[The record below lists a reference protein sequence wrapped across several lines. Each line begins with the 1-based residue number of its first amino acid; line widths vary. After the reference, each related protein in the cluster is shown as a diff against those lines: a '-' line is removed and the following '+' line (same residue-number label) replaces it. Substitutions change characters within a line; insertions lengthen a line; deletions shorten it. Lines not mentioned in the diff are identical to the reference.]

1 MKNKKGFTL
10 IELLAVIV
18 VLAIIALIATP
29 IVMNTIKNAKKGAAE
44 RSADSYIKQVETT
57 VAEARL
63 DNKTVPDGTY
73 QIDEEGN
80 LTGAGLPDGKLK
92 IEMNGNKPTSGI
104 IAISNGEV
112 SQTGTTMTIGEYNL
126 RYNETSKSYTAEV
139 AIKLCKKASS
149 VNLSDL
155 KLGDEFTCD
164 LGDEETTKNLVFYV
178 LEKNG
183 SQVSL
188 IMNKVFTTP
197 AGDKVPY
204 SMKANVFK
212 LFKYTKLDESQITLP
227 SGEQIAAASNN
238 TTWTPSGSNT
248 ALVTNQMPEWL
259 KTNLDVTGTF
269 CYWTSTAYDSSKQ
282 WGAGLKG
289 LYAETASNATCGF
302 RPVITVSISALG

>member
-1 MKNKKGFTL
+1 MKKRGFTL

-44 RSADSYIKQVETT
+44 RSADSYLKQLELTIAET
-57 VAEARL
+57 RL
-63 DNKTVPDGTY
+63 ENKPVSDGTY
-73 QIDEEGN
+73 SINAEGN
-80 LTGAGLPDGKLK
+80 LEGNGLITPLVV
-92 IEMNGNKPTSGI
+92 EMNGNKPTGGTVVI
-104 IAISNGEV
+104 TNGEV
-112 SQTGTTMTIGEYNL
+112 SPSETNMIIGEYNL

-139 AIKLCKKASS
+139 AVKLCKKASS

-164 LGDEETTKNLVFYV
+164 LGDEESTKNLVFYV

-204 SMKANVFK
+204 SMKTNVFK

-248 ALVTNQMPEWL
+248 ALVTNQMPDWL

-289 LYAETASNATCGF
+289 LYAETATAATCGF
-302 RPVITVSISALG
+302 RPVITVSTSDLG

>member
-1 MKNKKGFTL
+1 MKKRGFTL

-44 RSADSYIKQVETT
+44 RSADSYLKQLELTIAET
-57 VAEARL
+57 RL
-63 DNKTVPDGTY
+63 ENKPVSDGTY
-73 QIDEEGN
+73 SINAEGN
-80 LTGAGLPDGKLK
+80 LEGNGLIAPLVV
-92 IEMNGNKPTSGI
+92 EMNGNKPTGGTVVI
-104 IAISNGEV
+104 TNGEV
-112 SQTGTTMTIGEYNL
+112 SPSETNMIIGEYNL

-139 AIKLCKKASS
+139 AVKLCKKASS

-164 LGDEETTKNLVFYV
+164 LGDEESTKNLVFYV

-248 ALVTNQMPEWL
+248 ALVTNQMPDWL

-289 LYAETASNATCGF
+289 LYAETATSATCGF
-302 RPVITVSISALG
+302 RPVITVSTSDLG

>member
-1 MKNKKGFTL
+1 MKKRGFTL

-44 RSADSYIKQVETT
+44 RSADSYLKQLELTIAET
-57 VAEARL
+57 RL
-63 DNKTVPDGTY
+63 ENKPVSDGTY
-73 QIDEEGN
+73 SINAEGN
-80 LTGAGLPDGKLK
+80 LEGNGLITPLVV
-92 IEMNGNKPTSGI
+92 EMNGNKPTGGTVVI
-104 IAISNGEV
+104 TNGEV
-112 SQTGTTMTIGEYNL
+112 SPSETNMIIGEYNL

-139 AIKLCKKASS
+139 AVKLCKKASS

-164 LGDEETTKNLVFYV
+164 LGDEESTKNLVFYV

-248 ALVTNQMPEWL
+248 ALVTNQMPDWL

-289 LYAETASNATCGF
+289 LYAETATSATCGF
-302 RPVITVSISALG
+302 RPVITVSTSDLG

>member
-1 MKNKKGFTL
+1 MKNKRGFTL

-29 IVMNTIKNAKKGAAE
+29 IVMNTIKSAKKGAAE
-44 RSADSYIKQVETT
+44 RSADSYLKQLELTI
-57 VAEARL
+57 AEAKL
-63 DNKTVPDGTY
+63 ENIPVSDGTY
-73 QIDEEGN
+73 TINDKGNLEGN
-80 LTGAGLPDGKLK
+80 GLTTPLVV
-92 IEMNGNKPTSGI
+92 EMNGNKPTGGTVVI
-104 IAISNGEV
+104 TNGEI
-112 SQTGTTMTIGEYNL
+112 SPSETKMIIGEYSL
-126 RYNETSKSYTAEV
+126 HYDETSKSYTAEV
-139 AIKLCKKASS
+139 ATKLCKKASS

-164 LGDEETTKNLVFYV
+164 LGDEESTKNLVFYV

-188 IMNKVFTTP
+188 IMNKVFTSP

-204 SMKANVFK
+204 SMKDSVFK
-212 LFKYTKLDESQITLP
+212 LFKYTKLDDSQITLP

-248 ALVTNQMPEWL
+248 DLVTNQMPDWL

-289 LYAETASNATCGF
+289 LYAETATSATCGF
-302 RPVITVSISALG
+302 RPVITVSTSDLG

>member
-1 MKNKKGFTL
+1 MKKRGFTL

-44 RSADSYIKQVETT
+44 RSADSYLKQLELTIAET
-57 VAEARL
+57 RL
-63 DNKTVPDGTY
+63 ENKPVSDGTY
-73 QIDEEGN
+73 SINAEGN
-80 LTGAGLPDGKLK
+80 LEGNGLITPLVV
-92 IEMNGNKPTSGI
+92 EMNGNKPTGGTVVI
-104 IAISNGEV
+104 TNGEV
-112 SQTGTTMTIGEYNL
+112 SPSETNMIIGEYNL

-139 AIKLCKKASS
+139 AVKLCKKASS

-164 LGDEETTKNLVFYV
+164 LGDEESTKNLVFYV

-204 SMKANVFK
+204 SMKTNVFK

-248 ALVTNQMPEWL
+248 ALVTNQMPNWL
-259 KTNLDVTGTF
+259 KTNLEVTGTY
-269 CYWTSTAYDSSKQ
+269 CYWTSTEFDSSKQ

-289 LYAETASNATCGF
+289 LYAETATAATCGF
-302 RPVITVSISALG
+302 RPVITVSTSDLG

>member
-1 MKNKKGFTL
+1 MKKRGFTL

-44 RSADSYIKQVETT
+44 RSADSYLKQLELTIAET
-57 VAEARL
+57 RL
-63 DNKTVPDGTY
+63 ENKPLSDGTY
-73 QIDEEGN
+73 SINAEGN
-80 LTGAGLPDGKLK
+80 LEGNGLITPLVV
-92 IEMNGNKPTSGI
+92 EMNGNKPTGGTVVI
-104 IAISNGEV
+104 TNGEV
-112 SQTGTTMTIGEYNL
+112 SPSETNMIIGEYNL

-139 AIKLCKKASS
+139 AVKLCKKASS

-164 LGDEETTKNLVFYV
+164 LGDEESTKNLVFYV

-248 ALVTNQMPEWL
+248 ALVTNQMPDWL

-289 LYAETASNATCGF
+289 LYAETATAATCGF
-302 RPVITVSISALG
+302 RPVITVSTSDLG

>member
-1 MKNKKGFTL
+1 M
-10 IELLAVIV
+10 A
-18 VLAIIALIATP
+18 
-29 IVMNTIKNAKKGAAE
+29 
-44 RSADSYIKQVETT
+44 RYHHQKQ
-57 VAEARL
+57 
-63 DNKTVPDGTY
+63 
-73 QIDEEGN
+73 I
-80 LTGAGLPDGKLK
+80 
-92 IEMNGNKPTSGI
+92 
-104 IAISNGEV
+104 
-112 SQTGTTMTIGEYNL
+112 
-126 RYNETSKSYTAEV
+126 
-139 AIKLCKKASS
+139 
-149 VNLSDL
+149 NLSDL

-164 LGDEETTKNLVFYV
+164 LGDEESTKNLVFYV

-248 ALVTNQMPEWL
+248 ALVTNQMPNWL
-259 KTNLDVTGTF
+259 KTNLEVTGTY
-269 CYWTSTAYDSSKQ
+269 CYWTSTEFDSSKQ

-289 LYAETASNATCGF
+289 LYAETATAATCGF
-302 RPVITVSISALG
+302 RPVITVSTSDLG

>member
-1 MKNKKGFTL
+1 MKKRGFTL

-44 RSADSYIKQVETT
+44 RSADSYLKQLELTIAET
-57 VAEARL
+57 RL
-63 DNKTVPDGTY
+63 ENKPVSDGTY
-73 QIDEEGN
+73 SINAEGN
-80 LTGAGLPDGKLK
+80 LEGNGLITPLVV
-92 IEMNGNKPTSGI
+92 EMNGNKPTGGTVVI
-104 IAISNGEV
+104 TNGEV
-112 SQTGTTMTIGEYNL
+112 SPSETNMIIGEYNL

-139 AIKLCKKASS
+139 AVKLCKKASS

-164 LGDEETTKNLVFYV
+164 LGDEESTKNLVFYV

-248 ALVTNQMPEWL
+248 ALVTNQMPNWL
-259 KTNLDVTGTF
+259 KTNLEVTGTY
-269 CYWTSTAYDSSKQ
+269 CYWTSTEFDSSKQ

-289 LYAETASNATCGF
+289 LYAETATAATCGF
-302 RPVITVSISALG
+302 RPVITVSTSDLG

>member
-1 MKNKKGFTL
+1 MKKRGFTL

-44 RSADSYIKQVETT
+44 RSADSYLKQLELTIAET
-57 VAEARL
+57 RL
-63 DNKTVPDGTY
+63 ENKPVSDGTY
-73 QIDEEGN
+73 SINAEGN
-80 LTGAGLPDGKLK
+80 LEGNGLITPLVV
-92 IEMNGNKPTSGI
+92 EMNGNKPTGGTVVI
-104 IAISNGEV
+104 TNGEV
-112 SQTGTTMTIGEYNL
+112 SPSETNMIIGEYNL

-139 AIKLCKKASS
+139 AVKLCKKASS

-164 LGDEETTKNLVFYV
+164 LGDEESTKNLVFYV

-248 ALVTNQMPEWL
+248 ALVTNQMPDWL

-289 LYAETASNATCGF
+289 LYAETATAATCGF
-302 RPVITVSISALG
+302 RPVITVSTSDLG

>member
-1 MKNKKGFTL
+1 MKKRGFTL

-18 VLAIIALIATP
+18 VLSIIALIVIP
-29 IVMNTIKNAKKGAAE
+29 IVTKTIKNAEKGSAE
-44 RSADSYIKQVETT
+44 IATQNYIRAVEL
-57 VAEARL
+57 AISNSDLNR
-63 DNKTVPDGTY
+63 KSIPDGSYT
-73 QIDEEGN
+73 IDSDGN
-80 LTGAGLPDGKLK
+80 LTGTGLPDGKLE
-92 IEMNGNKPTSGI
+92 IDANGDRPIGGTVVI
-104 IAISNGEV
+104 TNGEV
-112 SQTGTTMTIGEYNL
+112 SPSETNMIIGEYNL

-139 AIKLCKKASS
+139 AVKLCKKASS

-164 LGDEETTKNLVFYV
+164 LGDEESTKNLVFYV

-248 ALVTNQMPEWL
+248 ALVTNQMPNWL
-259 KTNLDVTGTF
+259 KTNLEVTGTY
-269 CYWTSTAYDSSKQ
+269 CYWTSTEFDSSKQ

-289 LYAETASNATCGF
+289 LYAETATSATCGF
-302 RPVITVSISALG
+302 RPVITVSTSDLG